1 MLPAQGK
8 LIIISTPIGNLDD
21 ISIRAINSLKSS
33 DLIACENTKHSS
45 ILLNKYGIKTKKFN
59 ETSRI
64 EGIIKAIDDGKTV
77 AYISDAGT
85 PLISDPGARLV
96 NKIANANHE
105 IQVTPGASAVTCAI
119 AGSGLPANKFYFG
132 GFLSTKKGAR
142 SNELE
147 EALLREETSVFFESP
162 HRIKSTLEILAE
174 KSPQR
179 QIVLAR
185 EMTKKF
191 EEFIRGTADEIKKI
205 FMDRN
210 PKGEFVLLIS
220 GVKLPKSFIF
230 KSIE

>member
-1 MLPAQGK
+1 M
-8 LIIISTPIGNLDD
+8 I
-21 ISIRAINSLKSS
+21 
-33 DLIACENTKHSS
+33 
-45 ILLNKYGIKTKKFN
+45 
-59 ETSRI
+59 
-64 EGIIKAIDDGKTV
+64 
-77 AYISDAGT
+77 
-85 PLISDPGARLV
+85 
-96 NKIANANHE
+96 
-105 IQVTPGASAVTCAI
+105 PGASAVTCAI
-119 AGSGLPANKFYFG
+119 AGSEYRQTNFILEDFYQQ
-132 GFLSTKKGAR
+132 KKGAR